1 MRIARFLAPLLVMVT
16 LAPLAACNRTPPAC
30 PRASIISDGATVTRF
45 REGPGRDLTDVTVKG
60 EIVDVAVDCDYDRR
74 GVDVALQVAIA
85 AERGPADRTRT
96 AEFDYFVAVADAQ
109 RNILA
114 KEVFHVSLRFPP
126 NQQRTGTVDEI
137 EPRIPL
143 KDRADG
149 VDYHIIVGFQLTP
162 EEIEWNRSQKAAR

>member
-1 MRIARFLAPLLVMVT
+1 MRIRFLAPLLLIAT

-45 REGPGRDLTDVTVKG
+45 REGTGRDLTDVVVKG

-85 AERGPADRTRT
+85 AERGPADRSRV
-96 AEFDYFVAVADAQ
+96 AEFDYFVAVTDPQ

-114 KEVFHVSLRFPP
+114 KEVFHVSFRFPP
-126 NQQRTGTVDEI
+126 NQQRTGAVDEI

-143 KDRADG
+143 RNRADG
-149 VDYHIIVGFQLTP
+149 VDYQIIVGFQLTP
-162 EEIEWNRSQKAAR
+162 EEIDWNRSQKR